1 MGDED
6 QVIELGDTY
15 TFWSKQY
22 GELTG
27 QIYYRS
33 EDLIRVLP
41 EGVANR
47 LYDFP
52 LIDNDFDPEFEF
64 GDPPYALNK
73 KHILEGFV
81 QQQDLQAGQYVE
93 TFTADGDRAG
103 RYFIKAVDPEADTAL
118 FVDETGADLPV
129 MEFGYIGIP
138 LEAPFAVMSATAE
151 EPPAPE
157 AEAEVD
163 VLEAQA
169 QAEAESGV
177 ATPADAVAAIPV
189 PETDGEGG
197 APEGT
202 PAPLDE
208 EGEIDLE
215 FAGSILLPTKEQAV
229 ILPTEQRV
237 YPDVVQKSDALQ
249 DFTTL
254 LNVKE
259 QQDVRELR
267 RIRALTETLFALKQE
282 VVEYNEDGSFKAA
295 RQTSIKTVGELVKEP
310 TCHLSRPVLDTTK
323 KLYFLESADDDTD
336 SKQYLI
342 VDTNSREIT
351 VTEASDSKRNL
362 VETAYLQARESGF
375 TEEQV
380 EEIVAQALERLAAE
394 ETEEDGIADPL
405 TIINFRQEL
414 AQIKDFL
421 SPIPSLGAGSKVDST
436 LQFWIVIQ
444 AFIQRFNK
452 PWTATANEGAN
463 ESDEGI
469 WTAQGRDSEFFRAQI
484 PDPTRAT
491 VRGLVSG
498 GGQAELLTLDRVNF
512 SLNRALKQTL
522 RPGKE
527 GKRVELFSAEG
538 APVRAY
544 LLFPFKYKA
553 SLGASRTGFLAA
565 DMANAENTET
575 YNMSRILKE
584 ENGISEE
591 AVSNKIIAIGP
602 DGNTLGAI
610 NIADYIRGLTLRGY
624 GPADMTKELA
634 HIGYNDIEWNV
645 EMGEELSRKVLAYI
659 NATKAYIEELRKV
672 LATVKVD
679 SSPTSDS
686 LFEKEELAWLFDEA
700 IPGEPLLAAAF
711 GEFKNQS
718 PRLVGSDYASLS
730 YLIVKHVDYLLAA
743 AGQNELQIARERL
756 RTTRAN
762 FLAALRIAVKIRDA
776 VRGKAPEPN
785 TCEHVQRLRDIR
797 RIEDDSERM
806 QHLVRFLLRYQG
818 LRENNWIQCSVC
830 KRDLMCSH
838 EVIELKQFVNPR
850 EREALRKELLLN
862 FCGPVM
868 GSTYQCRNC
877 GQGMGEIEYDNNV
890 QFDDDGRPMTGY
902 AILEDKEALQMTEI
916 DRALGFKAAEVPTEL
931 DFGNDARNLIYR
943 TIREIADRVGVY
955 PNKND
960 YEIMIGQVQAV
971 VADLGDRET
980 FVAQQQAIAAQMGK
994 KVKLPDYD
1002 MVQNRTMVAAAA
1014 AYLLINIQ
1022 TKIPDYMPSIAI
1034 GGCKNPGFRGY
1045 PMDEEENTQG
1055 QEYLACAVAS
1065 IMRNAG
1071 PWNMTGFQR
1080 EQVDIKR
1087 QKLVFKALNTIIRD
1101 AMDKPD
1107 VQQLLAAKRK
1117 YRQEVY
1123 GAGGALGDQV
1133 SPFFLP
1139 PQQSV
1144 RPADAVAAET
1154 TIIPEVKAAM
1164 TVSARSDVWIQA
1176 GNEIAAKIAAERG
1189 ELIIG
1194 SPFTEATCCYDPIS
1208 TPQSFWQQAQL
1219 PQLPPRTLQPG
1230 ALVSRLLVRF
1240 QPRPLAELLVDAPEN
1255 LYFILFLKVCFAG
1268 AREGLPHEPGLT
1280 HMCPHCQFQ
1289 FPSSR
1294 LLMDIE
1300 DGKAALE
1307 AQGVEIT
1314 RETFT
1319 ALLDK
1324 VHEQYSVPQLAKAPL
1339 KGAFENMRDIGT
1351 MNPAPV
1357 EGWAGIIEQ
1366 TIQKFM
1372 TMPPDANALNIQ
1384 ETLSEVSQ
1392 VGAEAIAALEG
1403 RLRRDIVEILNQ
1415 MVTQPAGQLAQVC
1428 LSYFIIPFSR
1438 LVTQLD
1444 TDVLTRLNPVL
1455 MEELSGIHISD
1466 IKTEVLQPN
1475 ILVQS
1480 RMRGLVG
1487 KAAFARAKLNY
1498 CVQQLSQV
1506 PKILENI
1513 TATNIPGGERT
1524 LRYLVRAILFAPL
1537 ASLVNPNEIPP
1548 GAELQE
1554 KVILDSSV
1562 QIIYD
1567 VLRLTFQKYRE
1578 EWKTYSDEHVREVL
1592 QIRAEK
1598 EKADVIKKFDD
1609 LSEDMRRVELLKK
1622 QLRMGDWAVGG
1633 SKKITQYDKEQ
1644 YEVEREARA
1653 RAGISDFI
1661 TGGFGPEGPHE
1672 VNRPI
1677 GDDYGIYNFGGGD
1690 EGGGRLDSDMM
1701 RTQEDD
1707 F

>member
-1 MGDED
+1 MAEED
-6 QVIELGDTY
+6 QIIELGDTF

-22 GELTG
+22 GELKG

-41 EGVANR
+41 DGVANR

-81 QQQDLQAGQYVE
+81 QQQDLQAGQFVE

-103 RYFIKAVDPEADTAL
+103 RYFIKSVDPEADTAI
-118 FVDETGADLPV
+118 FVDETGADLPQID
-129 MEFGYIGIP
+129 FGYMGIP
-138 LEAPFAVMSATAE
+138 LDAPFAVLTASAE
-151 EPPAPE
+151 ELPAPE
-157 AEAEVD
+157 QEVEVD
-163 VLEAQA
+163 ALNA
-169 QAEAESGV
+169 QAEAEAEEGI
-177 ATPADAVAAIPV
+177 ATPADAVAIP
-189 PETDGEGG
+189 EMNGEGT
-197 APEGT
+197 ES
-202 PAPLDE
+202 PLDE
-208 EGEIDLE
+208 DGEIDLE
-215 FAGSILLPTKEQAV
+215 FAGSILLPTKQQALV
-229 ILPTEQRV
+229 LPIEQRV

-282 VVEYNEDGSFKAA
+282 LVEYNEDGSFKAI
-295 RQTSIKTVGELVKEP
+295 RQTSIKTVGELVKQP
-310 TCHLSRPVLDTTK
+310 ACHLSRPVLDTTK
-323 KLYFLESADDDTD
+323 KLYFLEASEDNDN

-342 VDTNSREIT
+342 VDTNSREIN
-351 VTEASDSKRNL
+351 VAEANDGKRNL
-362 VETAYLQARESGF
+362 VETAYLQAREEGLS
-375 TEEQV
+375 EEEI
-380 EEIVAQALERLAAE
+380 EEIVSQALERLEATE
-394 ETEEDGIADPL
+394 IEEDSIADPL
-405 TIINFRQEL
+405 TIINFRNEL
-414 AQIKDFL
+414 LQIKQFL
-421 SPIPSLGAGSKVDST
+421 SPIPSLGANSKIDST

-444 AFIQRFNK
+444 AFIQRFNR
-452 PWTATANEGAN
+452 PWTATENEGAD

-469 WTAQGRDSEFFRAQI
+469 WIAQERDSEFFRAQI
-484 PDPTRAT
+484 PQIERAT

-498 GGQAELLTLDRVNF
+498 DGQAELLTLDRVNF
-512 SLNRALKQTL
+512 SLNRALKKSMRL
-522 RPGKE
+522 GKDN
-527 GKRVELFSAEG
+527 KRVELFSAEG

-553 SLGASRTGFLAA
+553 SIGASRTGFLAT
-565 DMANAENTET
+565 DMANAENTNNYT
-575 YNMSRILKE
+575 MARILKNA
-584 ENGISEE
+584 NGVSEE
-591 AVSNKIIAIGP
+591 ARSDSIIAIGP

-610 NIADYIRGLTLRGY
+610 NIAEYIRGLTLRGF

-634 HIGYNDIEWNV
+634 HIGYNNIEWTI
-645 EMGEELSRKVLAYI
+645 EMGEELARKVLSYI
-659 NATKAYIEELRKV
+659 NATKAYIEGLRKA
-672 LATVKVD
+672 LEALKMD
-679 SSPTSDS
+679 SAPISNL
-686 LFEKEELAWLFDEA
+686 LFEKEEMAWLFDEA

-711 GEFKNQS
+711 AEFKNQS
-718 PRLVGSDYASLS
+718 PRLSGSDYASLS
-730 YLIVKHVDYLLAA
+730 HLIVKHVDYLLAA

-762 FLAALRIAVKIRDA
+762 FLTALRIAVKIRDA
-776 VRGKAPEPN
+776 IRGKAPEPN

-797 RIEDDSERM
+797 RITDDSERM
-806 QHLVRFLLRYQG
+806 QQLVRFLLRYQG
-818 LRENNWIQCSVC
+818 LRENNYVQCSVC
-830 KRDLMCSH
+830 KRDLICSH
-838 EVIELKQFVNPR
+838 EIIELKQFVNPR

-868 GSTYQCRNC
+868 GTTYQCRNC
-877 GQGMGEIEYDNNV
+877 GQGMGEIEYDDNM
-890 QFDDDGRPMTGY
+890 QFDDNGRPMTGY
-902 AILEDKEALQMTEI
+902 AVLEDKEALQMTEI
-916 DRALGFKAAEVPTEL
+916 DRALGFKAAEVPTEV

-955 PNKND
+955 PNKTD
-960 YEIMIGQVQAV
+960 YERMIGQVQAL

-980 FVAQQQAIAAQMGK
+980 FVAQQQAMAAQMGR

-1002 MVQNRTMVAAAA
+1002 MVQNRTMVAATA

-1022 TKIPDYMPSIAI
+1022 TKIPDYMPSMVI

-1055 QEYLACAVAS
+1055 QEYLACAVS
-1065 IMRNAG
+1065 TIMRNAA

-1080 EQVDIKR
+1080 EQVDVKR
-1087 QKLVFKALNTIIRD
+1087 QKLVFKVINTIIRD

-1107 VQQLLAAKRK
+1107 VQQLLATKRK
-1117 YRQEVY
+1117 YRQEVF
-1123 GAGGALGDQV
+1123 GTGGSLGDQV

-1139 PQQSV
+1139 LQRVSV
-1144 RPADAVAAET
+1144 NSET
-1154 TIIPEVKAAM
+1154 IVIPEVETAM
-1164 TVSARSDVWIQA
+1164 TVGARSDIWIQT
-1176 GNEIAAKIAAERG
+1176 GNKIAAKVANERG

-1194 SPFTEATCCYDPIS
+1194 SPFSEATCCYDQIS
-1208 TPQSFWQQAQL
+1208 TPQSFWLQAKL
-1219 PQLPPRTLQPG
+1219 PQLPLRTLQPG

-1255 LYFILFLKVCFAG
+1255 LYFILFLKVCATG
-1268 AREGLPHEPGLT
+1268 TREGLPHEPGLN

-1289 FPSSR
+1289 FPASR

-1300 DGKAALE
+1300 EGKAALE
-1307 AQGVEIT
+1307 AQNVEIT
-1314 RETFT
+1314 KQTFT
-1319 ALLDK
+1319 TLLDK
-1324 VHEQYSVPQLAKAPL
+1324 VHERYSVPRLIKEPL
-1339 KGAFENMRDIGT
+1339 QGALENMQFIGT

-1357 EGWAGIIEQ
+1357 MGWPGIIEQ

-1372 TMPPDANALNIQ
+1372 SMPPDANALNIQ
-1384 ETLSEVSQ
+1384 ETLSELSE
-1392 VGAEAIAALEG
+1392 VGAESIASLEG
-1403 RLRRDIVEILNQ
+1403 RLRKDMVEILNQ
-1415 MVTQPAGQLAQVC
+1415 MIAMPASQLAQIC

-1438 LVTQLD
+1438 LVNQLD
-1444 TDVLTRLNPVL
+1444 ADVLIRLNPSL

-1466 IKTEVLQPN
+1466 IKTEVLLPN

-1506 PKILENI
+1506 PSILEKI

-1524 LRYLVRAILFAPL
+1524 LRYLVRALIFAPL
-1537 ASLVNPNEIPP
+1537 ASLVNPNEIPF

-1554 KVILDSSV
+1554 KLILDSSV

-1567 VLRLTFQKYRE
+1567 VLRLTFNKYRD
-1578 EWKTYSDEHVREVL
+1578 EWKSYSNDHIREVL

-1598 EKADVIKKFDD
+1598 EKSDVIKKLDD

-1633 SKKITQYDKEQ
+1633 SKKITQYDKDQ

-1661 TGGFGPEGPHE
+1661 SGGFGPEGPHE
-1672 VNRPI
+1672 INRPL
-1677 GDDYGIYNFGGGD
+1677 GDDNGIYNFGGND
-1690 EGGGRLDSDMM
+1690 EGTGRLDSDMM

-1707 F
+1707 Y